1 MPASIYDQHDKAFAS
16 VSAFAIVRNGERVA
30 NIAFKFPRDGA
41 GRLQCFVHWLGLEMV
56 RGIAGGYGYDKRTA
70 AAANAVTRA
79 HKAKH
84 ALMFAEPGS
93 SLEAFTLALARDGG
107 DTWDAMLRKAG
118 FDVWQVL

>member
-1 MPASIYDQHDKAFAS
+1 MTTVYDQHDKAFTQ

-41 GRLQCFVHWLGLEMV
+41 GRLKVFVHWLGLEMLQ
-56 RGIAGGYGYDKRTA
+56 GTAGGYGYDKRTA
-70 AAANAVTRA
+70 ATANAIARA

-93 SLEAFTLALARDGG
+93 PPEAFMLALARDAG
-107 DTWDAMLRKAG
+107 DSWDAMLRKAG
-118 FDVWQVL
+118 FDVWQVI

>member
-1 MPASIYDQHDKAFAS
+1 MTVYETHDKAFAN
-16 VSAFAIVRNGERVA
+16 VSAYAIVSDGARVA
-30 NIAFKFPRDGA
+30 NISFKFPRDGV

-56 RGIAGGYGYDKRTA
+56 RGTAGGYGYDKRTA
-70 AAANAVTRA
+70 ATANAIARA

-93 SLEAFTLALARDGG
+93 PMEAFALALARDAG
-107 DTWDAMLRKAG
+107 DSWDAALRKAG

>member
-16 VSAFAIVRNGERVA
+16 VSAFAIVRNGVA

-41 GRLQCFVHWLGLEMV
+41 GRLKCFVHWLGTEMLP
-56 RGIAGGYGYDKRTA
+56 GTANGYGYDKRTA
-70 AAANAVTRA
+70 ATANAITRA

-93 SLEAFTLALARDGG
+93 PMEAFALALARDAS
-107 DTWDAMLRKAG
+107 DSWDAALRKAG